1 MPGCPLPRDTGIAH
15 EVRGLCAAYHQALE
29 RTRHGRWVSDLH
41 GHRHQDQEIEARLR
55 YDGNPLGWRHVALFP
70 RHALSDGDAAVI
82 HAVAAI
88 TLLAQQC
95 ASEVATE
102 AVVPLVMTE
111 SGGDDMAINVN
122 RGPRVRA
129 RSVAEGAAL
138 VRQYMALGYTV
149 DVGLAQINS
158 QNFSGLGV
166 SVEQVFEPCTNLRLA
181 SKVLQQGY
189 GLASRHYTGLDAIS
203 ATYSLYNTGTLT
215 RGFRNGYVG
224 RVWSAAAGLGSIQA
238 APPIPG
244 GGLVVTPP
252 RNAPKVAVVEDSW
265 VVGQV
270 ASTTVE
276 VFK

>member
-1 MPGCPLPRDTGIAH
+1 M
-15 EVRGLCAAYHQALE
+15 
-29 RTRHGRWVSDLH
+29 
-41 GHRHQDQEIEARLR
+41 
-55 YDGNPLGWRHVALFP
+55 
-70 RHALSDGDAAVI
+70 I
-82 HAVAAI
+82 HAVAAV

-111 SGGDDMAINVN
+111 SGGDDLSINVN

-138 VRQYMALGYTV
+138 VRRYMALGYTV

-158 QNFSGLGV
+158 SNFARLGV
-166 SVEQVFEPCTNLRLA
+166 SVEQVFDPCTNLRLA
-181 SKVLQQGY
+181 STILQQGY
-189 GLASRHYTGLDAIS
+189 DLASRHYTGMDAIS
-203 ATYSLYNTGTLT
+203 ATYSLYNTGTLM

-224 RVWSAAAGLGSIQA
+224 RVWSAATGLGSIAA

-244 GGLVVTPP
+244 STP
-252 RNAPKVAVVEDSW
+252 VAVTSRGAMKIETVEDSW

-270 ASTTVE
+270 ASSTIE

>member
-1 MPGCPLPRDTGIAH
+1 M
-15 EVRGLCAAYHQALE
+15 
-29 RTRHGRWVSDLH
+29 
-41 GHRHQDQEIEARLR
+41 
-55 YDGNPLGWRHVALFP
+55 
-70 RHALSDGDAAVI
+70 I

-88 TLLAQQC
+88 TVLAQKC

-102 AVVPLVMTE
+102 AVVPLVVTE
-111 SGGDDMAINVN
+111 SGGDDLSINVN

-129 RSVAEGAAL
+129 GSVAEGAAL
-138 VRQYMALGYTV
+138 VRRYMAQGYTV

-158 QNFSGLGV
+158 ANFSRLGV
-166 SVEQVFEPCTNLRLA
+166 SVEQAFDPCTNLRLA
-181 SKVLQQGY
+181 SSLLQEGY

-224 RVWSAAAGLGSIQA
+224 RVWSTASGMGTIQA

-244 GGLVVTPP
+244 APTVAAAVTSAAKPTSGGD
-252 RNAPKVAVVEDSW
+252 NW
-265 VVGQV
+265 VVGQI
-270 ASTTVE
+270 ASNSVE